1 MSSPIALL
9 ALILEYIGEVIFSSS
24 SSCFFFSSYFITS
37 NAFRI
42 ALTHKIIHRH
52 TSPSQQYLNMPP
64 STTSSAGELR
74 MFVDVLVVLIAML
87 YALLHVLVI
96 SWTAADSPDSA
107 PSRGQSQSGAYHIQ
121 RFLATPKR
129 GDPYVAGH
137 RGPKNATA
145 LLREL
150 DVILSGVRDGS
161 SRL

>member
-1 MSSPIALL
+1 MALSSSPSQGLNWFPFATVHLMSSPIALL

-96 SWTAADSPDSA
+96 SWTAADSLDSA
-107 PSRGQSQSGAYHIQ
+107 PPRGQSRSGAYHIQ
-121 RFLATPKR
+121 RFL
-129 GDPYVAGH
+129 
-137 RGPKNATA
+137 
-145 LLREL
+145 E
-150 DVILSGVRDGS
+150 
-161 SRL
+161 